1 MQISFNQWGYFS
13 FTLYVWF
20 PSKICVELLFCAKIE
35 LYSQTWTIIKA
46 VKYKEKVS
54 VNLVLAFRQFNVFQ
68 FISVQFNIFHMLKF
82 DSLLERGEWN
92 LIYWKLS
99 FVFESFWKVL
109 KILGKLSSYKIFIIP
124 ELPSNKL
131 DFGKGWLELRIFAAK
146 VFSSIHY
153 SLEIC
158 SNKQKKKEKRN
169 SIY

>member
-1 MQISFNQWGYFS
+1 M
-13 FTLYVWF
+13 
-20 PSKICVELLFCAKIE
+20 
-35 LYSQTWTIIKA
+35 
-46 VKYKEKVS
+46 
-54 VNLVLAFRQFNVFQ
+54 
-68 FISVQFNIFHMLKF
+68 KF
-82 DSLLERGEWN
+82 DL
-92 LIYWKLS
+92 
-99 FVFESFWKVL
+99 L
-109 KILGKLSSYKIFIIP
+109 KIKFCIRVFLKSAENLREVKFLQIFIIP